1 MAKAT
6 GEQSISSYV
15 VAFLSVEG
23 SVGRAASMPSIV
35 QKFSGVFTPKQIWT
49 ATIRMEDAG
58 LIHRFLID
66 GQPYFTTT
74 SCAGKVF
81 VPLPFKLSPGIAE
94 LYAAIGIR
102 PPPLIPVRFLLTPL
116 WQVRLGFSPRSGLTS
131 PPTHPIA

>member
-102 PPPLIPVRFLLTPL
+102 PPPLILRQERARRLLDEDDQFGSIEDEDSEEWRVT
-116 WQVRLGFSPRSGLTS
+116 
-131 PPTHPIA
+131 